1 MGYMGNAYF
10 VESKTGMDYTLKA
23 AEGVTGRYL
32 KKQAM
37 KVRMAAQAQVGMR
50 SGALKLS
57 INVSQERTTT
67 GQIVRI
73 GSTLPYALAHHE
85 GTKPHMIV
93 GRNGGM
99 LRFTASSRVVYSRA
113 VLHPGTKPNK
123 YLSDNLW
130 LFLT

>member
-37 KVRMAAQAQVGMR
+37 KVRMAAQAQVGVR
-50 SGALKLS
+50 HGALKLS
-57 INVSQERTTT
+57 INVSQERTST
-67 GQIVRI
+67 GQVVKI
-73 GSTLPYALAHHE
+73 GSSLPYALVHHE
-85 GTKPHMIV
+85 GTRPHMIRA
-93 GRNGGM
+93 RNGGV
-99 LRFTASSRVVYSRA
+99 LRFAASGRIVYSRA
-113 VLHPGTKPNK
+113 VLHPGTRPNK

>member
-10 VESKTGMDYTLKA
+10 VESKSGMDYTLKA
-23 AEGVTGRYL
+23 GEGITGRYL

-37 KVRMAAQAQVGMR
+37 KVRVAAQAQAGMH
-50 SGALKLS
+50 SGALKMS
-57 INVSQERTTT
+57 INVSQERTAT
-67 GQIVRI
+67 GQVVRI
-73 GSTLPYALAHHE
+73 GSSLPYALLHHE
-85 GTKPHMIV
+85 GTRPHMIT

-99 LRFTASSRVVYSRA
+99 LRFTASGRVVYSRA
-113 VLHPGTKPNK
+113 VLHPGTRPNK